1 MVPSADFGVSGLPCT
16 DMSIRG
22 KRLKRDGP
30 SNSVFMTHAKYVE
43 SHKVP
48 LFVIECTP
56 APRLLLRFGDQSL
69 LSNKISLD

>member
-56 APRLLLRFGDQSL
+56 APRLLPRFGDQSL